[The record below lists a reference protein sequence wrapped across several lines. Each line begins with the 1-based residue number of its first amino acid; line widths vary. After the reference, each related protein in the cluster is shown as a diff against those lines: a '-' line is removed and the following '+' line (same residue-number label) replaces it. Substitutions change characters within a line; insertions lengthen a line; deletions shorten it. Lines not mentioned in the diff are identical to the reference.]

1 MRPVVPFLL
10 HVILAVTVE
19 GILLKNEDCQ
29 QCIAQLQHQVG
40 LLQQRLEAMEQSK
53 TCS

>member
-1 MRPVVPFLL
+1 MQSVVPFLL